1 MTQRKWGKKEA
12 WEFAYIVAGSALY
25 ALAIVWFLNGVKLVP
40 GSVIGIAVILR
51 ALFDAPI
58 GLANFLINL
67 PIVVIGTYYLGKK
80 LLVYTGLVV
89 LLTSLFMDWWSFM
102 APLSNDPMLNT
113 VFGAVMM
120 GIGMGF
126 MLKVGATTGGTSVIG
141 ALVVK
146 WYPNIPI
153 GKILLIADLVI
164 IVIGSIML
172 VDDWNLFLYAV
183 LFEYICVI
191 FIDKV
196 VYGLSAKTAAVV
208 YTMQAEELQKQI
220 QAIWSYRTE
229 LLAERQ
235 GLVFYCP
242 KKSITTME
250 RFIKQYDTQAS
261 CTFFDVT
268 YSFGKI

>member
-1 MTQRKWGKKEA
+1 MAQRKWGKKEA

-25 ALAIVWFLNGVKLVP
+25 ALSIVWFLNGVELVP

-51 ALFDAPI
+51 ALFDTPI

-67 PIVVIGTYYLGKK
+67 PIVAVGTYYLGKK

-102 APLSNDPMLNT
+102 EPLSRDPMLNT

-120 GIGMGF
+120 GIGMGL

-164 IVIGSIML
+164 IVIGS
-172 VDDWNLFLYAV
+172 
-183 LFEYICVI
+183 
-191 FIDKV
+191 
-196 VYGLSAKTAAVV
+196 V
-208 YTMQAEELQKQI
+208 YTARAEELREQI
-220 QAIWSYRTE
+220 QAAWNYRTE
-229 LLAERQ
+229 LLADRQ
-235 GLVFYCP
+235 GLVCYCP

-261 CTFFDVT
+261 CTFFDVE
-268 YSFGKI
+268 YSFGNI